1 MPQGSRRVLVVDDDA
16 MIREVSQMALEAVA
30 GWEVLQ
36 ADGGS
41 TALVIAEE
49 HRPDAILLDVMMPDM
64 DGLTTFRR
72 LQESETTRDIPVVL
86 VTAKVQSGPR
96 PVWDGLAIA
105 GVIPKPFDPMT
116 LADEVSRM
124 LGWT

>member
-1 MPQGSRRVLVVDDDA
+1 MSRTVLVVDDDDL
-16 MIREVSQMALEAVA
+16 IREVAQVALESVS
-30 GWEVLQ
+30 GWTVLT
-36 ADGGS
+36 ADGGAE
-41 TALVIAEE
+41 ALAVLAE
-49 HRPDAILLDVMMPDM
+49 HRVDAVLLDVMMPDM

-72 LQESETTRDIPVVL
+72 MQEDPSLRDVPVVL

-116 LADEVSRM
+116 LGDEVSAM

>member
-1 MPQGSRRVLVVDDDA
+1 VLVVDDDDL
-16 MIREVSQMALEAVA
+16 IREVAQVALESVS
-30 GWEVLQ
+30 GWTVLT
-36 ADGGS
+36 ADGGAG
-41 TALVIAEE
+41 ALAVLAE
-49 HRPDAILLDVMMPDM
+49 HRVDAVLLDVMMPDM

-72 LQESETTRDIPVVL
+72 MQDDPSLRDVPVVL

-116 LADEVSRM
+116 LGEEVSAM
-124 LGWT
+124 LGWE

>member
-1 MPQGSRRVLVVDDDA
+1 VLA
-16 MIREVSQMALEAVA
+16 
-30 GWEVLQ
+30 
-36 ADGGS
+36 ADGGAA
-41 TALVIAEE
+41 ALRVLGE
-49 HRPDAILLDVMMPDM
+49 HRVDAVLLDVMMPDM

-72 LQESETTRDIPVVL
+72 MQEDPALRDVPVVL

-116 LADEVSRM
+116 LADEVSAM
-124 LGWT
+124 LGWA

>member
-1 MPQGSRRVLVVDDDA
+1 MSRTVLVVDDDDL
-16 MIREVSQMALEAVA
+16 IREVAQVALESVA
-30 GWEVLQ
+30 GWTVLT
-36 ADGGS
+36 ADGGAG
-41 TALVIAEE
+41 ALAVLAE
-49 HRPDAILLDVMMPDM
+49 HRVDAVLLDVMMPDM

-72 LQESETTRDIPVVL
+72 MQEEPALRDVPVVL

-116 LADEVSRM
+116 LGDEVSAM